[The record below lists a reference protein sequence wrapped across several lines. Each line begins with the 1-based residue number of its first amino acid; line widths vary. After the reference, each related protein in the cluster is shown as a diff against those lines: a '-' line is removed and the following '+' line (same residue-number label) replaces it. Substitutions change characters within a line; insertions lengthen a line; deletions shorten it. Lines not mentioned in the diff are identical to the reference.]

1 VGVQLAYR
9 QPLLLA
15 RARLLDTG
23 GPGGA
28 AAGTEAAMKI
38 SEAQRREIAK
48 LTEAQRQGYLNL
60 RRSSVTHKVALAYA
74 KRKG

>member
-1 VGVQLAYR
+1 
-9 QPLLLA
+9 
-15 RARLLDTG
+15 
-23 GPGGA
+23 
-28 AAGTEAAMKI
+28 MKI